1 MYIEHPFF
9 YDGKYFAKVDGEFI
23 EISKEVAYAMNNFYR
38 SSKPKTVDKKDDK
51 GNVIGRKR
59 REVPCSE
66 TLGDEGYSL
75 IESIPDLFC
84 DVAEEAVSRV
94 VGEEINRAINKLSVI
109 EKIIVRGIY
118 FEDMSQ
124 EEVARLLGISAP
136 AVNRRLKNILGKMR
150 NLMMK

>member
-38 SSKPKTVDKKDDK
+38 SSKPKTVDKTDDK
-51 GNVIGRKR
+51 GNVIERKR

-94 VGEEINRAINKLSVI
+94 VGEDVNRAIDRLSEI

-118 FEDMSQ
+118 FEDMTQ
-124 EEVARLLGISAP
+124 EEVSRLLGISYQ
-136 AVNRRLKNILGKMR
+136 AVSKRLKAILAKMR
-150 NLMMK
+150 NLLNE

>member
-38 SSKPKTVDKKDDK
+38 SSKPRTVDKKDDK
-51 GNVIGRKR
+51 GNVIERKR

-66 TLGDEGYSL
+66 TLGDEGFSM
-75 IESIPDLFC
+75 IELIPDLYC

-94 VGEEINRAINKLSVI
+94 VGEDVNRAIDKLSEI

-118 FEDMSQ
+118 FEDMTQ
-124 EEVARLLGISAP
+124 EEVSRLLGVSYQ
-136 AVNRRLKNILGKMR
+136 AVSKRLKSILAKMR
-150 NLMMK
+150 NLLNE